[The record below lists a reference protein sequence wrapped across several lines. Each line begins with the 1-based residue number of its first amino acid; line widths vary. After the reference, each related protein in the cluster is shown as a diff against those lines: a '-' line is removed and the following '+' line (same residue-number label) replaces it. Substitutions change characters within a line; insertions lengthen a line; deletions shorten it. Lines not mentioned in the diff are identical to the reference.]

1 MLTLVWQILAVAIV
15 FTTIVGVHEFGH
27 FLFAKLFKMDV
38 DEFAIGFGPRIASRK
53 TKTGTVVSLRCI
65 PLGGFVRVKG
75 SEPREDGGE
84 VHIERG
90 FFSRG
95 PWLRLLVFL
104 AGPAFSLLFGVVCY
118 FAVAM
123 FNGTPDAEP
132 IIGGVPKDYP
142 AEAAGL
148 REGDK
153 VLAINGAP
161 IRTYQQ
167 IRETVQP
174 SKAPLDFRI
183 LRGGKEVTLKVAPI
197 QRLQLLD
204 DADGNPKFGP
214 DGKPIYQVLG
224 FIGIQA
230 KVEKFQI
237 VPSMQF
243 AARNSMMLISQTVH
257 VMGSWSRLKQNAGG
271 PISIARVTSSAAQSG
286 AVALLYL
293 AGTISFSLGLLNLL
307 PIPLLDGGQIVI
319 AFIEGLR
326 RGRRLSMKVQE
337 LVAGAGF
344 ALILLMIVGV
354 FALDIGHIT
363 EERAQKASSSQK

>member
-123 FNGTPDAEP
+123 FNGTPD
-132 IIGGVPKDYP
+132 
-142 AEAAGL
+142 
-148 REGDK
+148 
-153 VLAINGAP
+153 
-161 IRTYQQ
+161 
-167 IRETVQP
+167 
-174 SKAPLDFRI
+174 
-183 LRGGKEVTLKVAPI
+183 
-197 QRLQLLD
+197 
-204 DADGNPKFGP
+204 
-214 DGKPIYQVLG
+214 
-224 FIGIQA
+224 
-230 KVEKFQI
+230 
-237 VPSMQF
+237 
-243 AARNSMMLISQTVH
+243 
-257 VMGSWSRLKQNAGG
+257 
-271 PISIARVTSSAAQSG
+271 
-286 AVALLYL
+286 
-293 AGTISFSLGLLNLL
+293 
-307 PIPLLDGGQIVI
+307 
-319 AFIEGLR
+319 
-326 RGRRLSMKVQE
+326 
-337 LVAGAGF
+337 
-344 ALILLMIVGV
+344 
-354 FALDIGHIT
+354 
-363 EERAQKASSSQK
+363 